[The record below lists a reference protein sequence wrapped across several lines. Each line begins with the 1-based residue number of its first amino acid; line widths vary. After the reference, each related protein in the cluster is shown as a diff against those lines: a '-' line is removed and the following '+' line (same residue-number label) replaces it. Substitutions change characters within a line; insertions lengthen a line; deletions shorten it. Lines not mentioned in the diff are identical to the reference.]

1 MAFEKRDL
9 SGALFKN
16 HKRETDNHPNAKG
29 DCLIDGVEYWVSAW
43 TKKDKNGNPWQS
55 LSFTRKEQQAAPQPA
70 QRMDPANRA
79 SMAAQ
84 APAGVDDFDSEI
96 PFSQHER
103 GWVI

>member
-29 DCLIDGVEYWVSAW
+29 DALIDGVEFWVSAW

-55 LSFTRKEQQAAPQPA
+55 LSFTRKEQHQSAPQPA
-70 QRMDPANRA
+70 QRMDANNRA
-79 SMAAQ
+79 SMAVQ
-84 APAGVDDFDSEI
+84 APSGFDDDDLI
-96 PFSQHER
+96 PFAAHER
-103 GWVI
+103 GWIA